1 MLAARLCVYRP
12 AGCRGKD
19 VDEPLDVGDQGV
31 PGGAQGGADPPRS
44 GADTGTSG
52 RPTAR
57 RGHALARTA
66 CLHLRLGSVRPA
78 MRAARS
84 AAPGVCRNSEATS
97 SLPPTNGRTAAAA
110 ANAQPDASSP
120 ARSSSFT
127 T

>member
-57 RGHALARTA
+57 RGHAR
-66 CLHLRLGSVRPA
+66 RPA
-78 MRAARS
+78 ACHPRMVGPR
-84 AAPGVCRNSEATS
+84 
-97 SLPPTNGRTAAAA
+97 PPRCS
-110 ANAQPDASSP
+110 QRP
-120 ARSSSFT
+120 ARRQQPREIELIHNLRSRVLVRHPGNRLAHG
-127 T
+127 